1 MKIVTRLK
9 NNGDFLVNGYL
20 DEVTHNAVKVTDGVV
35 YSSQFD
41 EVTINPKTNGIVKRE
56 TPDGKLLIAGNFDET
71 YDGAA

>member
-20 DEVTHNAVKVTDGVV
+20 DEVTHNAVKVTDGIV

-41 EVTINPKTNGIVKRE
+41 EVTINPLNNGIAKRE
-56 TPDGKLLIAGNFDET
+56 TATGQILVAQELDEVNKPT
-71 YDGAA
+71 